1 MMNVIGMTNVFPL
14 QNPLDVYYNYKQKRE
29 DRRMIELTAQKEKY
43 AYRNNKMKALK
54 AAQGVTVGPKVGD
67 APKVGE
73 APKVAGTS
81 KGGLPAGQKTLDD
94 FGLKKK
100 PSL

>member
-1 MMNVIGMTNVFPL
+1 MFGNA
-14 QNPLDVYYNYKQKRE
+14 LDVYYNYKQKRE

-67 APKVGE
+67 APKV
-73 APKVAGTS
+73 AGTS

-100 PSL
+100 PNL